1 MRQVPWQIDHPWA
14 VPPLRIVA
22 NLLEN
27 IATLPDTLI
36 ARNDELNN
44 IEV

>member
-1 MRQVPWQIDHPWA
+1 MRQVPRQIDHPWA
-14 VPPLRIVA
+14 VPPLRIMA
-22 NLLEN
+22 HLLEN